1 MDYSSIGGIS
11 PAVKQFLSDSDVAA
25 KPPDTGILDRSV
37 GYLLGAVPQTAED
50 ITSAVGNISGQFDGH
65 FISPQAQ
72 SMLKPATTT
81 AGRIID
87 FAGAALP
94 AIGTF
99 LTGEGPVGA
108 ISELTGLTKATP
120 LIAGA
125 AKSAAGFGFQGA
137 SQDATEGAIQAGVGG
152 TIGLLHGLSPLAR
165 LPAAIGLAYFSKQIS
180 DSRNPDNPMNGMVQ
194 GIGNFAA
201 TMLHTQVGKARPLVP
216 EGNFAT
222 VANDATPPQPPPIQ
236 PVGAFSD
243 VRTGLQTG
251 ELPVPPTPI
260 QAVPDAA
267 PTVIDQAKIAAI
279 RTSLQGIP
287 ELPTEPFTGE
297 PIQPVVNVPEAPPP
311 LVETSVQRAIR
322 LRAEQEAQV
331 QTGPINTI
339 QRPVLDN
346 QAGSVGSIGAELPPQ
361 ETSPLTG
368 SWKDQLSTAAVRLG
382 IGGAAG
388 AVLAGPDAS
397 TEDRIKLGLIGAG
410 AAVAAPYAL
419 DAATQLKLALKGRTG
434 EIGEVAN
441 TEQGSVPAGG
451 GKQIGT
457 SNLDATVEKN
467 INDAKMMQP
476 NDPQGFLQKMADTA
490 RMAGKED
497 VATNFDKAITHLQS
511 LQSVNPIQDLS
522 NVSKGM
528 KAILQDTKEH
538 IQASKDN
545 IGNFAKNLVDQTVGK
560 VKMGD
565 LGAIDFSYEGLIK
578 AGRESLKAK
587 EEAAKLKPP
596 INTES
601 GSIIPELNS
610 YLTRAVVGG
619 VVGGMIGGH
628 YDTNGDTSGFVTGGL
643 LGAATAAFG
652 PEVALAG
659 IKKLGKAKLPE
670 PTKGLSWAGDLN
682 KTFAGKIEQAGGDVI
697 HGSTLMADRLIAH
710 LDRSLNLTLPVA
722 ISRTLRVAEGTATQ
736 LLDTMDSSMR
746 KISVLFKAPE
756 ELKQAANTYLDD
768 GSDAAKQTFLQSL
781 QSDDHKLY
789 AQYIVAARES
799 INGLQKMV
807 SYGLGNDAKSQMIN
821 DSLGKYLTK
830 SYKLFT
836 RDNWS
841 PSPESVNN
849 LTQQLMQEKRWQG
862 ASEGEVRDYLYSY
875 IREVNTN
882 KGMYKGAGTREGQSI
897 DQTVMKSRKDLT
909 PEWRSFLG
917 EVTNPAERIAQT
929 VYRLRPM
936 AVASKYLGDLAMTV
950 KDGDM
955 PHYFAD
961 RGSLEA
967 FKQQKLQSLQ
977 STSVSPSEQAAT
989 KLQLAKLDNFVPV
1002 ESIPKYGS
1010 LRGGLVSRNVWNT
1023 LSTFDSNTTIGSHP
1037 IMRSLAG
1044 LNMASKLSN
1053 TALNPISFT
1062 RNVFQ
1067 APMMMMLGRANPN
1080 DVFEGIKILHD
1091 PLHPMRSEVISQGI
1105 GSVDQLKQ
1113 EIFRDFDAATEGKY
1127 NFSNLDSTNL
1137 SIGRLD
1143 ADAARKA
1150 FGKFSNKYLDIYR
1163 TPDNAV
1169 RIGTYLSAKRRIAE
1183 ALGKSLDDND
1193 VISKATDF
1201 TNRYTMDYGSVAPLI
1216 KGVRQIPGVNLY
1228 ISYISEMSRI
1238 AKNVMMDMV
1247 HGGDGITA
1255 HDRMYAAIPIA
1266 MLGALPEILNSN
1278 AEANLSPKDQQD
1290 WEKTKQ
1296 LMPDYSRTRY
1306 RANIV
1311 RNADGNF
1318 TYTDF
1323 TPLIPTD
1330 FLHQTARA
1338 LANHDLGALAAVN
1351 PVMSLDNSPA
1361 LNILTEQT
1369 TGKDIHT
1376 QRDFRGFSD
1385 RVASVAKEIL
1395 PPWLSIGREGRKFE
1409 QAYTPTDTGELGLTN
1424 LRTGQRLTPSDFW
1437 LPYETAL
1444 RSGSYNLTALEQSA
1458 TQQVKQDIANN
1469 SAYLNDIL
1477 KSDAAPEI
1485 KQREMQKFRMIQ
1497 QQLIGA
1503 WQEKLGLSAPNQQPV
1518 ASTIK

>member
-11 PAVKQFLSDSDVAA
+11 PAVQQFLSDTATA
-25 KPPDTGILDRSV
+25 GKPTDTGILDRSA
-37 GYLLGAVPQTAED
+37 GYLLGAIPQTAED

-65 FISPQAQ
+65 FISPEAQ

-81 AGRIID
+81 AGRVTD
-87 FAGAALP
+87 FLGAALP

-99 LTGEGPVGA
+99 AAGAGPIGA
-108 ISELTGLTKATP
+108 LADIGGLTEAAP
-120 LIAGA
+120 LITGA
-125 AKSAAGFGFQGA
+125 LKSAAGFGFQGA
-137 SQDATEGAIQAGVGG
+137 SQDRTEGAIQAGVGG
-152 TIGLLHGLSPLAR
+152 TIGLLHGLPTIAR
-165 LPAAIGLAYFSKQIS
+165 LPAAIGLAMLSKQIS
-180 DSRNPDNPMNGMVQ
+180 DSRTPNNPMNGWVQ

-201 TMLHTQVGKARPLVP
+201 TMLHSQVGKAKPLVDP
-216 EGNFAT
+216 TNFAT
-222 VANDATPPQPPPIQ
+222 VAKEPVSTPEPAPIQ

-243 VRTGLQTG
+243 VSTGLQHG
-251 ELPVPPTPI
+251 ELPVQPTPI
-260 QAVPDAA
+260 QPYPEAS
-267 PTVIDQAKIAAI
+267 PTVIDPKRVEAI
-279 RTSLQGIP
+279 RSSLQGIP

-297 PIQPVVNVPEAPPP
+297 PIQPVVNAPEPPPP
-311 LVETSVQRAIR
+311 LVETSVQRMIR
-322 LRAEQEAQV
+322 LKAEQDATAT
-331 QTGPINTI
+331 TGPIKTMT
-339 QRPVLDN
+339 RPVLDD
-346 QAGSVGSIGAELPPQ
+346 QAGSIGSIGAELPPS
-361 ETSPLTG
+361 ETMPAG
-368 SWKDQLSTAAVRLG
+368 SFSDQLSSAAVRLG

-388 AVLAGPDAS
+388 AIAAGPDAS
-397 TEDRIKLGLIGAG
+397 TEDRIKLGLLVGG
-410 AAVAAPYAL
+410 AAVAAPFAL

-434 EIGEVAN
+434 EIASS
-441 TEQGSVPAGG
+441 EQGSVPAGG

-467 INDAKMMQP
+467 ISDAKMMQP
-476 NDPQGFLQKMADTA
+476 DNPAGFLQKMADTA
-490 RMAGKED
+490 RKNGKED
-497 VATNFDKAITHLQS
+497 VAINFESAITHLQS
-511 LQSVNPIQDLS
+511 LQ
-522 NVSKGM
+522 KG
-528 KAILQDTKEH
+528 
-538 IQASKDN
+538 
-545 IGNFAKNLVDQTVGK
+545 
-560 VKMGD
+560 
-565 LGAIDFSYEGLIK
+565 
-578 AGRESLKAK
+578 
-587 EEAAKLKPP
+587 
-596 INTES
+596 ES

-610 YLTRAVVGG
+610 YLTRAAVGG
-619 VVGGMIGGH
+619 VVGGIIGGH

-643 LGAATAAFG
+643 LGAAAAAFG
-652 PEVALAG
+652 PEIALAG
-659 IKKLGKAKLPE
+659 LRKINAAKLPA

-682 KTFAGKIEQAGGDVI
+682 RTLAGRIEQAGEDVI
-697 HGSTLMADRLIAH
+697 HGSTLIADRLINA
-710 LDRSLNLTLPVA
+710 LDKGLGLTLPVA
-722 ISRTLRVAEGTATQ
+722 ISRTLRIAEGTATQ

-746 KISVLFKAPE
+746 KLSVLFKAPE
-756 ELKQAANTYLDD
+756 DLKAAANTYLDD
-768 GSDAAKQTFLQSL
+768 GSESAKQTFLQGL
-781 QSDDHKLY
+781 QTDQHKLY

-799 INGLQKMV
+799 VNGLQRMII
-807 SYGLGNDAKSQMIN
+807 SGIGNEAKAQMIS
-821 DSLGKYLTK
+821 DSIGKYLTK

-841 PSPESVNN
+841 PSTDSVSN
-849 LTQQLMQEKRWQG
+849 LAQQLLSEKRWQG
-862 ASEGEVRDYLYSY
+862 SSEGEVRDYLHSY
-875 IREVNTN
+875 IREVNTA
-882 KGMYKGAGTREGQSI
+882 KGMYRGSGTREGQAI
-897 DQTVMKSRKDLT
+897 DQTVMKSRKELT
-909 PEWRSFLG
+909 PEWRAFLG

-950 KDGDM
+950 KEGDM

-967 FKQQKLQSLQ
+967 FKAQKLQSLQ
-977 STSVSPSEQAAT
+977 SGSVSPSERAT
-989 KLQLAKLDNFVPV
+989 TQLQLAKLDNFVPV
-1002 ESIPKYGS
+1002 ESIPKYGQ

-1037 IMRSLAG
+1037 LMRSLAG
-1044 LNMASKLSN
+1044 LNMAAKLSN

-1067 APMMMMLGRANPN
+1067 APMMMMLGRASIN
-1080 DVFEGIKILHD
+1080 DVFEGVKILHNPEH
-1091 PLHPMRSEVISQGI
+1091 PLRSEVIRQGI

-1113 EIFRDFDAATEGKY
+1113 EIFRDFETATEGKF
-1127 NFSNLDSTNL
+1127 NFSNMDSTNL
-1137 SIGRLD
+1137 SLGRLD

-1150 FGKFSNKYLDIYR
+1150 FGKFSNKYLDVYR

-1183 ALGKSLDDND
+1183 ALGKTLTDPE

-1228 ISYISEMSRI
+1228 ISYISEMTRI

-1255 HDRMYAAIPIA
+1255 HDRMYAALPIA

-1278 AEANLSPKDQQD
+1278 AEANLNPKDQAD
-1290 WEKTKQ
+1290 WEKAKQ
-1296 LMPDYSRTRY
+1296 LMPDYARTRY
-1306 RANIV
+1306 RTNIT
-1311 RNADGNF
+1311 RNPDGNF

-1330 FLHQTARA
+1330 FIHQTVRA

-1361 LNILTEQT
+1361 LNILREQT

-1395 PPWLSIGREGRKFE
+1395 PPWLSIGREGRKFA

-1444 RSGSYNLTALEQSA
+1444 RSGSYNLSALEQSA

-1477 KSDAAPEI
+1477 KSDAASEI
-1485 KQREMQKFRMIQ
+1485 KQREMLKFRMIQ
-1497 QQLIGA
+1497 QQLIEG
-1503 WQEKLGLSAPNQQPV
+1503 WQEKLGLSVPSPNQQAV
-1518 ASTIK
+1518 ASSTK

>member
-11 PAVKQFLSDSDVAA
+11 PAVKQFLSDSDIAA

-81 AGRIID
+81 VGRITD

-99 LTGEGPVGA
+99 LAGEGPVGA
-108 ISELTGLTKATP
+108 ISELTGLTKAAP

-125 AKSAAGFGFQGA
+125 TKSAAGFGFQGA

-180 DSRNPDNPMNGMVQ
+180 DARNPDNPMNGMVQ
-194 GIGNFAA
+194 GAMNFAA
-201 TMLHTQVGKARPLVP
+201 TMLHTQVGKARPLVDP
-216 EGNFAT
+216 TNFAT
-222 VANDATPPQPPPIQ
+222 VANPTIFDRPPDNPI
-236 PVGAFSD
+236 GALSD

-251 ELPVPPTPI
+251 ELPVQPTPI
-260 QAVPDAA
+260 QVVPEAA
-267 PTVIDQAKIAAI
+267 PTVIDPAKIAAI

-297 PIQPVVNVPEAPPP
+297 PIQPAVNTPEVPPP

-322 LRAEQEAQV
+322 FRAEQEAQA
-331 QTGPINTI
+331 TSDPIKTMV
-339 QRPVLDN
+339 RPVLDD
-346 QAGSVGSIGAELPPQ
+346 QAGSINGIGAELPPQ
-361 ETSPLTG
+361 ETAPLTG
-368 SWKDQLSTAAVRLG
+368 SWKDQLTTAAVRLG

-397 TEDRIKLGLIGAG
+397 TEDRIKLGLIGAS
-410 AAVAAPYAL
+410 AAVAAPYTL

-434 EIGEVAN
+434 EVGGIAN

-467 INDAKMMQP
+467 ISDAKMMQP
-476 NDPQGFLQKMADTA
+476 NDPQGFLQKMSDMA
-490 RMAGKED
+490 RKNGKED
-497 VATNFDKAITHLQS
+497 VAANFDKAVTHLQS
-511 LQSVNPIQDLS
+511 LQSPTVLESEQAGKIIITPSAKNPGAWQATHFRDDEPQGDAQF
-522 NVSKGM
+522 K
-528 KAILQDTKEH
+528 TKEDAL
-538 IQASKDN
+538 ASAQGQEVLHLN
-545 IGNFAKNLVDQTVGK
+545 ERSRQPIGTTSFK
-560 VKMGD
+560 V
-565 LGAIDFSYEGLIK
+565 
-578 AGRESLKAK
+578 
-587 EEAAKLKPP
+587 P
-596 INTES
+596 NTSQS
-601 GSIIPELNS
+601 GSIIPELNT
-610 YLTRAVVGG
+610 YLTRAMVGG

-628 YDTNGDTSGFVTGGL
+628 YDNNGDTSGFVTGGL

-652 PEVALAG
+652 PEIALAG
-659 IKKLGKAKLPE
+659 IKKLGKAKLTE

-682 KTFAGKIEQAGGDVI
+682 KTFSGKIEQAGGDVI
-697 HGSTLMADRLIAH
+697 HGSTLMADRLIAY
-710 LDRSLNLTLPVA
+710 LDNSLNLTLPVA

-799 INGLQKMV
+799 INGLQRMV
-807 SYGLGNDAKSQMIN
+807 MSGIGDPAKAQMIS
-821 DSLGKYLTK
+821 DSIGKYLTK

-849 LTQQLMQEKRWQG
+849 LAQQLMQEKRWQS

-897 DQTVMKSRKDLT
+897 DQTVMKARKDLT

-955 PHYFAD
+955 PHYFPD

-977 STSVSPSEQAAT
+977 NTSVSPSEQAAT

-1037 IMRSLAG
+1037 LMRSLAG

-1067 APMMMMLGRANPN
+1067 APMMMLLGRANPN

-1091 PLHPMRSEVISQGI
+1091 ADHPLRAEVIRQGI

-1127 NFSNLDSTNL
+1127 NFTNLDSTNL

-1183 ALGKSLDDND
+1183 ALGKVMDDPD

-1216 KGVRQIPGVNLY
+1216 KGARQIPGVNLY
-1228 ISYISEMSRI
+1228 ISYISEMTRI

-1247 HGGDGITA
+1247 HGGDGITT
-1255 HDRMYAAIPIA
+1255 HDRMYAAMPIA

-1290 WEKTKQ
+1290 WEKVKQ

-1338 LANHDLGALAAVN
+1338 LANHDLWALAAVN

-1361 LNILTEQT
+1361 LNILMEQT
-1369 TGKDIHT
+1369 TGKDVHT

-1444 RSGSYNLTALEQSA
+1444 RSGSYNLSALEQSA

-1485 KQREMQKFRMIQ
+1485 KQREMLKFRVIQ

-1503 WQEKLGLSAPNQQPV
+1503 WQEKLGLSQSASAPNQQAV
-1518 ASTIK
+1518 ALTTK

>member
-1 MDYSSIGGIS
+1 MDYSSFTGIT
-11 PAVKQFLSDSDVAA
+11 PAYKAA
-25 KPPDTGILDRSV
+25 EAANPLVTTVPDTGILDRSV
-37 GYLLGAVPQTAED
+37 GYLLGAIPQTAED

-99 LTGEGPVGA
+99 LAGEGPIGA
-108 ISELTGLTKATP
+108 ISELTGLTKAAP

-180 DSRNPDNPMNGMVQ
+180 DARNPDNPMNGMVQ

-201 TMLHTQVGKARPLVP
+201 TMLHTQVGKVRPLVP

-222 VANDATPPQPPPIQ
+222 VANDATPPQPSPIQ
-236 PVGAFSD
+236 PVGAFSN

-251 ELPVPPTPI
+251 DIQSQPNLISQVPAIEPPQPTPI
-260 QAVPDAA
+260 DP
-267 PTVIDQAKIAAI
+267 AKIAAI

-297 PIQPVVNVPEAPPP
+297 PIQPAVNAPEAPPP

-331 QTGPINTI
+331 TTGPINTI

-346 QAGSVGSIGAELPPQ
+346 QAGSINGIGAELPPQ

-388 AVLAGPDAS
+388 AILAGPDAS

-419 DAATQLKLALKGRTG
+419 DAATQLKLALKGRSG
-434 EIGEVAN
+434 DVREVAN
-441 TEQGSVPAGG
+441 TEQGSIPAGG

-467 INDAKMMQP
+467 INDAKMMQL
-476 NDPQGFLQKMADTA
+476 NDPQGFLQKMSDMA
-490 RMAGKED
+490 RTAGKED
-497 VATNFDKAITHLQS
+497 VAANFDKAITHLQS
-511 LQSVNPIQDLS
+511 LQSSQS
-522 NVSKGM
+522 
-528 KAILQDTKEH
+528 
-538 IQASKDN
+538 
-545 IGNFAKNLVDQTVGK
+545 
-560 VKMGD
+560 
-565 LGAIDFSYEGLIK
+565 GA
-578 AGRESLKAK
+578 
-587 EEAAKLKPP
+587 
-596 INTES
+596 
-601 GSIIPELNS
+601 IIPELNS

-652 PEVALAG
+652 PEVALAT

-682 KTFAGKIEQAGGDVI
+682 RTLAAKIEQAGGDVI
-697 HGSTLMADRLIAH
+697 HGSTLIADRLINA
-710 LDRSLNLTLPVA
+710 LDKGLNLTLPVA
-722 ISRTLRVAEGTATQ
+722 ISRTLRIAEGTATD
-736 LLDTMDSSMR
+736 LLGTMDSALR
-746 KISVLFKAPE
+746 KLSVFYKAPE
-756 ELKQAANTYLDD
+756 DLKAAANTYLDD

-799 INGLQKMV
+799 INGLQRMV
-807 SYGLGNDAKSQMIN
+807 MSGIGDQAKAQMIN
-821 DSLGKYLTK
+821 DSIGKYLTK

-849 LTQQLMQEKRWQG
+849 LAQQLMQEKRWQG

-875 IREVNTN
+875 IREVNTA
-882 KGMYKGAGTREGQSI
+882 KGMYRGAGTREGQSI

-909 PEWRSFLG
+909 PEWKAFLG
-917 EVTNPAERIAQT
+917 EVTNPAERITQT

-1002 ESIPKYGS
+1002 ESIPKYGA

-1067 APMMMMLGRANPN
+1067 APMMMLLGRANPN

-1091 PLHPMRSEVISQGI
+1091 PLHPMRSEIISQGI

-1127 NFSNLDSTNL
+1127 NFTNLDSTNL

-1183 ALGKSLDDND
+1183 ALGKSLDDPD

-1216 KGVRQIPGVNLY
+1216 KGARQIPGVNLY
-1228 ISYISEMSRI
+1228 ISYISEMTRI

-1255 HDRMYAAIPIA
+1255 HDRMYAAMPIA

-1290 WEKTKQ
+1290 WEKVKQ
-1296 LMPDYSRTRY
+1296 LMPSYSRTRY

-1338 LANHDLGALAAVN
+1338 LANHDLGALTAVN

-1409 QAYTPTDTGELGLTN
+1409 QAYTPTQSGDLGLTN
-1424 LRTGQRLTPSDFW
+1424 LRTGQRLTPQDFW

-1444 RSGSYNLTALEQSA
+1444 RSGSYNLSALEQSA

-1485 KQREMQKFRMIQ
+1485 KQREMLKFRTIQ
-1497 QQLIGA
+1497 QQLIEA
-1503 WQEKLGLSAPNQQPV
+1503 WQEKLGLSAPNQQAV
-1518 ASTIK
+1518 ASTTK